1 MADNKKWQTPG
12 VVLQPQVYEGLREG
26 INKLATA
33 IRPTL
38 GPLPRKVVIEKESKV
53 GRPEILDDGAIIAR
67 RIIQLPHRDEDMGA
81 MYLRQVLWSLH
92 EKAGDGT
99 ATAAV
104 MFQTI
109 FNEGLRY
116 VVAGGNAMRMREH
129 LETAGDLVMAELEKQ
144 VTRLDGK
151 EQFAHLAETIC
162 YDPPLAKILG
172 EIFDII
178 GEYGRLEIRA
188 GRSRDLEREYVEGMY
203 WQSGIFSRALMPD
216 PLQERVQ
223 LENAAVLCTDLEI
236 KEADELIPVLDAAM
250 QAGYKSLL
258 FVAATITERALA
270 ILLTNR
276 EKIQV
281 VAVKAPALD
290 AITRSEALDDIA
302 LLTGGRA
309 FFKAAGN
316 TLTSIQPSDLGQA
329 RRAWASTD
337 YFGIV
342 GGQGDPRLL
351 RQHIAKLRSALT
363 NVKDPDIRKRLQER
377 IGKLLGGS
385 AILYVGAN
393 TPLAIEARKALA
405 ERTAEAMRGAIRNGV
420 LPGGGVAFLDCKQ
433 LLQKKKRAAQ
443 DLDERMAYHILL
455 TAIEIPIRTLLE
467 NAGLRSDEE
476 LARIALAGSGSG
488 FDVVKGKVVN
498 MMAAGIYDSASV
510 LKEAMFSALHG
521 AALALTVD
529 VLIHSKNPPSRFF
542 KT

>member
-116 VVAGGNAMRMREH
+116 IVAGGNAMRLREH